1 MIFPGRHRFG
11 QKPLLYL
18 AISAL
23 LVIPPDA
30 VSQQDFF
37 SNLEVDADNTA
48 SRDTPF
54 SILGW
59 VTQELSYSYEQPDP
73 RFSRTERQLSQ
84 IETSLYT
91 QFDWRASDTLN
102 FRFSGK
108 AYHDMVYDYQ
118 DDTPFTSSERDL
130 FRTRTEVRDFY
141 LEKTFDNGLY
151 LKAGHQIQA
160 WGFAEYLR
168 VTDLINT
175 EDQYTFGQQDLED
188 LRLQVPAIQLSYSV
202 QDWVLDGVVTY
213 HAGYNDMAPA
223 GDEFDQ
229 FIALRQDNWII
240 DRQDPDNDSEIFLR
254 ASTHYADGDVQIV
267 AGEFNNNQLSLDGIS
282 RVKSVSPIFH
292 FSQERMQALGMA
304 ANRVAGPWLVF
315 GELGLH
321 RNSPVLPLESQ
332 DFIRVDGWQE
342 RNRVLGVLGVEYNG
356 FSNTLL
362 SFELDNIYTRGEVS
376 NLGVERNQTSF
387 GTRLYWTGWNE
398 RIELL
403 SVWNKLPDDQGY
415 LTRLSIDYDWS
426 DNWKFGLLWVD
437 YSADRNS
444 IYSAF
449 RNNDML
455 QLNARF
461 SFQN

>member
-1 MIFPGRHRFG
+1 M
-11 QKPLLYL
+11 
-18 AISAL
+18 
-23 LVIPPDA
+23 IPPGANAQD
-30 VSQQDFF
+30 DFF
-37 SNLEVDADNTA
+37 SNLEVDAG
-48 SRDTPF
+48 SRTNPDSPF

-59 VTQELSYSYEQPDP
+59 VTQEMSYSYEQPDP
-73 RFSRTERQLSQ
+73 PFSRTERQLSQ
-84 IETSLYT
+84 IEASLFA
-91 QFDWRASDTLN
+91 QFDWQASDTLS

-108 AYHDMVYDYQ
+108 AYHDAIYDFE

-141 LEKTFDNGLY
+141 LEKSFENGLY

-188 LRLQVPAIQLSYSV
+188 LRLQVPAVQLSYSIE
-202 QDWVLDGVVTY
+202 DWVLDGVATY
-213 HAGYNDMAPA
+213 HAGYNDMAPD

-229 FIALRQDNWII
+229 FIGLRQPDWLI
-240 DRQDPDNDSEIFLR
+240 DRKDPDNDSEIFLR
-254 ASTHYADGDVQIV
+254 ASTHYADGDIQIV

-304 ANRVAGPWLVF
+304 ANRVQGSWLVF

-321 RNSPVLPLESQ
+321 RNTPVMPLETQ
-332 DFIRVDGWQE
+332 DFLRIDGWQE
-342 RNRVLGVLGVEYNG
+342 RNRVLSVLGVEYNG
-356 FSNTLL
+356 FTNTLL
-362 SFELDNIYTRGEVS
+362 SLEVDNIHTRGEVS

-398 RIELL
+398 RVQLL
-403 SVWNKLPDDQGY
+403 SVWNKLADDQGY

-426 DNWKFGLLWVD
+426 DNLKFGLLWVD

-444 IYSAF
+444 FYSAF

-461 SFQN
+461 SFQR